1 MIKHIVFFK
10 LADNSESNKND
21 IKARFMSMIGKIEGM
36 QNLEVGINFST
47 EERAFDLALS
57 CDFTDKEGLKFY
69 ATHPVHVAIVTY
81 LKSINTVTKV
91 VDYEY

>member
-1 MIKHIVFFK
+1 MVKHIVFFK
-10 LADNSESNKND
+10 LVDNSEANKSD
-21 IKARFMSMIGKIEGM
+21 IKARFMGMVGKIEGM

-57 CDFTDKEGLKFY
+57 CDFADKEGLSFY
-69 ATHPVHVAIVTY
+69 ATHPVHVAIVSY

-91 VDYEY
+91 VDYEF

>member
-1 MIKHIVFFK
+1 MVKHIVFFK
-10 LADNSESNKND
+10 FEDNSAENTAQ
-21 IKARFMSMIGKIEGM
+21 IKERFMGMVGKIEGM
-36 QNLEVGINFST
+36 KNLEVGINFST
-47 EERAFDLALS
+47 EERAFDMALS
-57 CDFTDKEGLKFY
+57 CDFDDKEGLKFY

>member
-1 MIKHIVFFK
+1 MVRHIVFFK
-10 LADNSESNKND
+10 FEDNSPANTAQ
-21 IKARFMSMIGKIEGM
+21 IKERFMRMEGKIEGM

-47 EERAFDLALS
+47 EERAFDMALS
-57 CDFTDKEGLKFY
+57 CDFNNKDGLLFY
-69 ATHPVHVAIVTY
+69 ATHPVHVEIVTY

>member
-1 MIKHIVFFK
+1 MVRHIVFFK
-10 LADNSESNKND
+10 LEDNSEANKKD
-21 IKARFMSMIGKIEGM
+21 IKARFMGMEGKIEGM
-36 QNLEVGINFST
+36 QNLEVGLNFST
-47 EERAFDLALS
+47 EERAFDMALS

-69 ATHPVHVAIVTY
+69 ATHPVHVEIVTY

>member
-1 MIKHIVFFK
+1 MVKHIVFFK
-10 LADNSESNKND
+10 LEDNSEANKRD
-21 IKARFMSMIGKIEGM
+21 IKERFMTMVGKIEGM
-36 QNLEVGINFST
+36 SNLEIGLNFSP
-47 EERAFDLALS
+47 EERAFDLSLI
-57 CDFTDKEGLKFY
+57 CDFPDKEALKYY

>member
-1 MIKHIVFFK
+1 MVRHIVFFK
-10 LADNSESNKND
+10 LVDNSEANKSD
-21 IKARFMSMIGKIEGM
+21 IKNRFMSMEGKIDGM

-57 CDFTDKEGLKFY
+57 CDFVDKEGLKFY

>member
-1 MIKHIVFFK
+1 MVRHIVFFK
-10 LADNSESNKND
+10 LEDNSEANKKD
-21 IKARFMSMIGKIEGM
+21 IKARFMDMEGKIEGM
-36 QNLEVGINFST
+36 QNLEVGLNFST
-47 EERAFDLALS
+47 EERAFDMALS
-57 CDFTDKEGLKFY
+57 CDFEDKEGLKVY